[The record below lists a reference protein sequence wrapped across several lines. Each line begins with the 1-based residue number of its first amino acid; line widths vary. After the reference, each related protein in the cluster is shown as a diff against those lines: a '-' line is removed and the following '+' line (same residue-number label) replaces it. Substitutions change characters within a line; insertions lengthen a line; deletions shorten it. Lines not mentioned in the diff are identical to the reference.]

1 MPAPSCRW
9 SYHVPDYS
17 SRCGQQFPRP
27 FGLVLSA
34 AGAALGVAILAGR
47 AEEPAH
53 RERLPH
59 DRPILIRTAEGTIR
73 PARTAEEWASR
84 RAAVRRGMEEVM
96 GRLPGREKRPPLAP
110 RVEEEVETEKYV
122 RRLVTFQSEPG
133 CRTPAYLLV
142 PKPLLGDRGG
152 RAPAILCLHP
162 THYELGARTVLEPA
176 GGYNVPYATEL
187 AERGF
192 VTLAPHYP
200 LMGGYEPDLARLGW
214 VSGSL
219 KAVWDNIRGLDYLAS
234 LPFVDT
240 ARGFAVIGHSLGG
253 HNGLYTAVFDERLSV
268 VVSCCGFD
276 SLIAHWLGDKLRP
289 GRDLCQPV
297 YMPRALAYRDR
308 PPADFPFDEAELLA
322 ALAPRHV
329 LVVAPLRDDNFRVET
344 VKQVVAVARPVFELH
359 GHTDRLRAEY
369 PDAGH
374 DFPADARGRAYR
386 LIETV
391 LRPAP

>member
-1 MPAPSCRW
+1 MHAPSRCW
-9 SYHVPDYS
+9 SYHVPDYRS
-17 SRCGQQFPRP
+17 PCGRQCLRP
-27 FGLVLSA
+27 FELVLSV
-34 AGAALGVAILAGR
+34 AGMVWGMAALTGG
-47 AEEPAH
+47 AEEPTSP
-53 RERLPH
+53 ERLPH
-59 DRPILIRTAEGTIR
+59 DRPILIRTAEGTVR
-73 PARTAEEWASR
+73 PARTAEEWADR
-84 RAAVRRGMEEVM
+84 RAAIRRGMEEVM
-96 GRLPGREKRPPLAP
+96 GELPSREKRTPLAP
-110 RVEEEVETEKYV
+110 RVEEEVETQKYV
-122 RRLVTFQSEPG
+122 RRLVTYQSEPG

-142 PKPLLGDRGG
+142 PNPLLGNRGG
-152 RAPAILCLHP
+152 RAPAVLCLHP
-162 THYELGARTVLEPA
+162 THYKLGAQVVLGPA
-176 GGYNVPYATEL
+176 GGYDVPYAAEL

-214 VSGSL
+214 ASGSL

-268 VVSCCGFD
+268 FVSCCGFD

-297 YMPRALAYRDR
+297 YMPRALAYRER
-308 PPADFPFDEAELLA
+308 PPAEFPFDEAELLA
-322 ALAPRHV
+322 ALAPRQV

-344 VKQVVAVARPVFELH
+344 VKQVVAAARPVFELH
-359 GHTDRLRAEY
+359 GHGDRLRAEY

-374 DFPADARGRAYR
+374 DFPAAQRERAYR